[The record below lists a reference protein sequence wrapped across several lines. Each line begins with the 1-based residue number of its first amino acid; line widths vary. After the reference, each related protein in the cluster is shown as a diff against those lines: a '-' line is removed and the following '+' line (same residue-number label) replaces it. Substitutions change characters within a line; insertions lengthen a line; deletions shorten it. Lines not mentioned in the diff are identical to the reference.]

1 MKLKEYLRLIRRNV
15 ALLVIATVLGG
26 AAGFGIWALLPTT
39 YSSRTELFAS
49 VSTSGDPYQ
58 LQMASSFMQE
68 RIQTYVDMA
77 SSRPVLEPVIDRLN
91 LDETPEELAGQVN
104 SYSDPR
110 TVLITVE
117 AAAATPDEAAQLSDA
132 IAGSLVTVIGE
143 MENSGSADT
152 GQIELKVANPAVP
165 ATVPDGLPLW
175 MCIGLGLPVGLAIG
189 LGIALLR
196 SNLDS
201 RLRTKEDVEAITS
214 ATVLASIPTDPKI
227 TDQPLLT
234 QMGLDNVR
242 GEAYRRLRTNLG
254 FAQVDDTNSA
264 ILITSAG
271 AQEGKST
278 TSINLAIALAQA
290 GSRVALV
297 DVDLR
302 QPTVAEKLGLEN
314 SVGLTTALV
323 GSADLSEL
331 MQPWGQDELYVL
343 TAGMMPPNPT
353 ELLDSR
359 AMGTLIKRLT
369 GEFDIVILDGPPLL
383 PVADSLVL
391 SKQVGRVL
399 LVASVGQVRTNDLQ
413 EAVRSLDVLDVP
425 VDVVLNRVPRT
436 SAETNGY
443 YQCYSSRAQKQT
455 AGPGPE
461 IPSDVPPSDVP
472 RTWPGSTEDA
482 WSGRGSEQTAE
493 AASPTWTTSD
503 DATAGRHLRP
513 RRLARTG
520 AQTRRESMG
529 RLP

>member
-117 AAAATPDEAAQLSDA
+117 AAAAT
-132 IAGSLVTVIGE
+132 
-143 MENSGSADT
+143 
-152 GQIELKVANPAVP
+152 PAVP